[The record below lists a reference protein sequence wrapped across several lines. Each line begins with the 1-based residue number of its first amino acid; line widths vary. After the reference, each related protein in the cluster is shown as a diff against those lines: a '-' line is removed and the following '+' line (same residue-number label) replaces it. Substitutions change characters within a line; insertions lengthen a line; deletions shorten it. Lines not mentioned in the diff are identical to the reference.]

1 MLPYLFLGVKL
12 LYHRYMKKLKAYCT
26 YCPSDYGEKERIF
39 EYNKDTTFLVCPNCG
54 KQLNPIEAHH
64 AYLSFIRKSIH
75 KADNYLDFYGK
86 YAKAYQ
92 QYAYVISIEGESV
105 EARLGRIL
113 SLAYLSTLR
122 KAYFLDCLTLLNSEK
137 ESYTYTQQDLLS
149 FLYFA
154 KNMRFMAKTYSAQ
167 IKKRLTTYRYFY
179 DIDCVKL
186 YFQRLYELKELL
198 NGILDELGTLKE
210 EIQNNEVLNKSY
222 TSSTHG
228 ITTFSRLL
236 TADANVLDGSVYNF
250 DGIDKSGHAV
260 LKLKKK
266 YALNHMFNYRHLYL
280 ISDNNRHLIKDSV
293 FQFSNPLLTSLKI
306 WSFLLLLSI
315 IAFVLFGI
323 ASASS
328 LAISIEWLRYFFLIL
343 SGTALVG
350 FLISSIVV
358 FSLRRKI
365 KKIKRGTS
373 K

>member
-1 MLPYLFLGVKL
+1 
-12 LYHRYMKKLKAYCT
+12 MKKLKAYCT
-26 YCPSDYGEKERIF
+26 YCPKDVGEKERIF
-39 EYNKDTTFLVCPNCG
+39 EYNKDTNFLVCPNCG

-75 KADNYLDFYGK
+75 KADNYLDFYGQ
-86 YAKAYQ
+86 YSKAYQ

-122 KAYFLDCLTLLNSEK
+122 KAYFIDCLTLFNSEIQF
-137 ESYTYTQQDLLS
+137 YTYTQQDLLA

-154 KNMRFMAKTYSAQ
+154 KNMRYMAKLYSAQ

-179 DIDCVKL
+179 DTDCVKL

-198 NGILDELGTLKE
+198 NGILGELGAIKE
-210 EIQNNEVLNKSY
+210 EIQNNDVLNKSY
-222 TSSTHG
+222 QSSEHG

-250 DGIDKSGHAV
+250 DGIDKHGQV
-260 LKLKKK
+260 QLKLKKK
-266 YALNHMFNYRHLYL
+266 YQLNHMFNYRHMYL
-280 ISDNNRHLIKDSV
+280 SSENNRHLIKDSV
-293 FQFSNPLLTSLKI
+293 FQFSNPYLTSLKI
-306 WSFLLLLSI
+306 WSLVLALSLAGI
-315 IAFVLFGI
+315 FLFGI
-323 ASASS
+323 ASAST
-328 LAISIEWLRYFFLIL
+328 LAVSAVWLRYFFLIL
-343 SGTALVG
+343 SGVSLAS
-350 FLISSIVV
+350 FLISSVVV